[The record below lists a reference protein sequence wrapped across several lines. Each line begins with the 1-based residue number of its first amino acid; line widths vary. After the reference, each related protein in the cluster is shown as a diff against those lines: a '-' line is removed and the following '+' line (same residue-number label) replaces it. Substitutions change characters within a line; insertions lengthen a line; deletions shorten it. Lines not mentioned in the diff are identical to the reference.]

1 MQMLQSDYM
10 VSLQE
15 PPNPSTQKDNSMF
28 KNAIV
33 YRINQHPKTL
43 GITERQEI
51 LQAHAFAPCYAT
63 QEKSMGWV
71 PPRGEAHGSLIEN
84 IGGHH
89 ILKLMT
95 ETKAVPGQALKREV
109 DRMCAD
115 IEKATGRKPGKKDRR
130 ELKEDA
136 LLAMLPG
143 AFPKQ
148 SATLVW
154 IDPRDSRIVIDASS
168 QSKADDV
175 VTMLL
180 KSFEG
185 LELQMINTVLA
196 PAASMAHWLTDD
208 EPYSGEHSFEV
219 GRECELKAND
229 ESKAVVKYG
238 RHRLDTGEVTEHIRT
253 GKMPTK
259 LALTWD
265 GRVSFVLTE
274 GLQIKKIQ
282 LLDGVFEGGDKDED
296 RFDADVAIFT
306 GEMARMLPALFAV
319 LGGEV
324 EAA

>member
-1 MQMLQSDYM
+1 
-10 VSLQE
+10 
-15 PPNPSTQKDNSMF
+15 MF

-51 LQAHAFAPCYAT
+51 LQAHAFAPCGST

-71 PPRGEAHGSLIEN
+71 PPRGDAHGSLMEN
-84 IGGHH
+84 IGGQH

-95 ETKAVPGQALKREV
+95 ETKAVPAAVVKRKVEEW
-109 DRMCAD
+109 CAK
-115 IEKATGRKPGKKDRR
+115 IEKGHGRKPGKKEQR
-130 ELKEDA
+130 ELKDEA
-136 LLAMLPG
+136 LQSLLPK

-154 IDPRDSRIVIDASS
+154 IDPRDNRIVIDASS
-168 QSKADDV
+168 QAKADDA

-185 LELQMINTVLA
+185 LELQIINTVLA
-196 PAASMAHWLTDD
+196 PAAGMAHWLVEKEAPNGFSID
-208 EPYSGEHSFEV
+208 
-219 GRECELKAND
+219 RECELKAND

-238 RHRLDTGEVTEHIRT
+238 RHPLDTEEVAQHILT

-306 GEMARMLPALFAV
+306 GEMARLLPALFAV